1 MSDRRELQAQ
11 KNKLAEMYQ
20 TQRVKMENAGASV
33 DQLSRLKKMFNDKVA
48 NLEQQYGDT
57 LSKLNRGE
65 NVRISGGSS
74 SGVELNQSKLPDMS
88 KKVGLGK
95 ESLLKRL
102 GKKAGIIP
110 LAGTAYGLM
119 SGDPAMAA
127 EQAASDVVDLA
138 GPAAARLGAGAAAGP
153 IGLAALAA
161 QQALSPSEAGSAE
174 EENMMLAE
182 IEARKRY
189 AKSAAF
195 SDLRKKLRKKAGK

>member
-1 MSDRRELQAQ
+1 MADRRELQAEKNRVLELYNAQ
-11 KNKLAEMYQ
+11 KL
-20 TQRVKMENAGASV
+20 KMEKAGSSIE
-33 DQLSRLKKMFNDKVA
+33 QLSRLNQIKNNKIA
-48 NLEQQYGDT
+48 QLEEQYGDT

-65 NVRISGGSS
+65 GVRVSGGTG

-102 GKKAGIIP
+102 SKKVAGVIP

-127 EQAASDVVDLA
+127 EQAAGDIPILGQAYEAIKPDMA
-138 GPAAARLGAGAAAGP
+138 GN
-153 IGLAALAA
+153 
-161 QQALSPSEAGSAE
+161 AE

-189 AKSAAF
+189 EKSAAF
-195 SDLRKKLRKKAGK
+195 SDLRNRLRKKTGK